1 MSQAHFD
8 IDTIIDRSFKQK
20 GTVTID
26 RDTGIVTV
34 RPKNSQRTYEMP
46 LEQLVTL
53 MVQKISRQQA
63 AESQPTRRR
72 RLVSRSLLRGF

>member
-1 MSQAHFD
+1 M
-8 IDTIIDRSFKQK
+8 
-20 GTVTID
+20 TID

-34 RPKNSQRTYEMP
+34 RPKNSHRTYEMP

-63 AESQPTRRR
+63 AENAPKRR
-72 RLVSRSLLRGF
+72 RLANRGLLGFR